1 MLKDERD
8 RGTAQTA
15 GRSQGPC
22 EAFISRYLSSRNS
35 FLSSEGHMTE
45 PEGHANEQSS
55 PKA

>member
-1 MLKDERD
+1 MFKDERD

-15 GRSQGPC
+15 GRSQGPF

-45 PEGHANEQSS
+45 PEGHTNEQSP